1 MEQPNKRNQNTPSQV
16 PAGSNHIKPQATD
29 VEKAVLGAL
38 MIDKDAYAIICDILH
53 PESFYEPRNQLVY
66 AAIQDLGDSDNK
78 KPIDIL
84 TVTEQLAKNG
94 TLSDIG
100 GPGYVTELTSRVAS
114 SANIEYHALIVAQK
128 WATRQFIDVCYK
140 SSEKGYDETTE
151 IEDLLDETEAGLAQV
166 RDTFPLKVEK
176 TAQVFAK
183 QAIDE
188 IEEAAARP
196 DGLSGIAS
204 FPSLDAITNGW
215 QNSDLVIIA
224 GRPSEGK
231 TAFALN
237 AATII
242 SIFNNIPTAIF
253 SLEMSGSQLMKRI
266 ISSTCQIDN
275 KGLVSGQLLPDEWDR
290 IDKNLSFFLDAPLYI
305 DDAKGLTLQQ
315 FRSKARSLVKKG
327 VKIIFIDY
335 LQLMHYN
342 GKRFSNRQEEVSEI
356 SRGLKAIA
364 GDLNIPII
372 ALSQLNRGVE
382 NREGLDGKRP
392 RLSDLRESGAIE
404 QDADIVIFVYRPE
417 RHGILQDDR
426 GRSLIGTAKIIIDKH
441 RKGSLGEFE
450 MKFTPN
456 YTLFEE
462 ISDLGS
468 HPERKDNSTEKS
480 EEADFNNGE
489 PSPF

>member
-1 MEQPNKRNQNTPSQV
+1 M
-16 PAGSNHIKPQATD
+16 
-29 VEKAVLGAL
+29 
-38 MIDKDAYAIICDILH
+38 AY
-53 PESFYEPRNQLVY
+53 
-66 AAIQDLGDSDNK
+66 
-78 KPIDIL
+78 
-84 TVTEQLAKNG
+84 
-94 TLSDIG
+94 
-100 GPGYVTELTSRVAS
+100 
-114 SANIEYHALIVAQK
+114 
-128 WATRQFIDVCYK
+128 
-140 SSEKGYDETTE
+140 
-151 IEDLLDETEAGLAQV
+151 
-166 RDTFPLKVEK
+166 
-176 TAQVFAK
+176 
-183 QAIDE
+183 
-188 IEEAAARP
+188 
-196 DGLSGIAS
+196 
-204 FPSLDAITNGW
+204 
-215 QNSDLVIIA
+215 
-224 GRPSEGK
+224 
-231 TAFALN
+231 
-237 AATII
+237 
-242 SIFNNIPTAIF
+242 
-253 SLEMSGSQLMKRI
+253 I

-462 ISDLGS
+462 TSDLGS
-468 HPERKDNSTEKS
+468 RPERKDNSTEKN
-480 EEADFNNGE
+480 EEADFDNGE
-489 PSPF
+489 GSPF

>member
-1 MEQPNKRNQNTPSQV
+1 MEESNRRNKNNHSQV
-16 PAGSNHIKPQATD
+16 PASSNHIKPQATD

-53 PESFYEPRNQLVY
+53 SESFYEPRNQMVY
-66 AAIQDLGDSDNK
+66 AAIQDLADNK
-78 KPIDIL
+78 KSIDIL

-128 WATRQFIDVCYK
+128 WAKRQFIDVCYK
-140 SSEKGYDETTE
+140 SSEKGYDETIE

-166 RDTFPLKVEK
+166 RDTFPLKEEK

-237 AATII
+237 IATII
-242 SIFNNIPTAIF
+242 SIYNKIPTALF

-266 ISSTCQIDN
+266 ISSTCQVDN
-275 KGLVSGQLLPDEWDR
+275 KGLVSGQLLPGEWER
-290 IDKNLSFFLDAPLYI
+290 IDKNLTCLLDAPLYI
-305 DDAKGLTLQQ
+305 DESKGLTLQH

-382 NREGLDGKRP
+382 NRGKAARVCPP
-392 RLSDLRESGAIE
+392 R
-404 QDADIVIFVYRPE
+404 
-417 RHGILQDDR
+417 
-426 GRSLIGTAKIIIDKH
+426 AK
-441 RKGSLGEFE
+441 R
-450 MKFTPN
+450 
-456 YTLFEE
+456 
-462 ISDLGS
+462 
-468 HPERKDNSTEKS
+468 R
-480 EEADFNNGE
+480 
-489 PSPF
+489 